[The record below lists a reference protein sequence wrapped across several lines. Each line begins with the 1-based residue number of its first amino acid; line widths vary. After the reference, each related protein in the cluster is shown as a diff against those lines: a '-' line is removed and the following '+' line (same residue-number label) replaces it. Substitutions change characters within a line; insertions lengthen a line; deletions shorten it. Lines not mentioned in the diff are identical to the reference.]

1 MLEWGFCSA
10 GLGQPER
17 LSLISKLAEQDKS
30 VSKRRLCD
38 LFGIIKSSYYYGT
51 QTKPID
57 IERVKLTALIR
68 QIFND
73 SKQSAGARTIV
84 AILWN
89 EHSIRLTRYLAAKIM
104 KQMKLVSC
112 QLKTHKYK
120 HADQEHKTHDN
131 LLKRRFSPTAPN
143 QVWTGDVTYIRI
155 KGGWCYLAVVLD
167 LYARRVVG
175 FSVSDS
181 PDSIL
186 TGNALKMA
194 YQTRLK
200 PSGVLFHSDQGTHYT
215 SKKFAESID
224 DCDGMTQS
232 MSRRGN
238 CWDNAPT
245 ERFFR
250 SFKTEWMPK
259 GGYENIAEAKS
270 AISDYIWGYYQTVR
284 PHTFNNYLTPAETE
298 RRYFNQNLLSGV
310 LN

>member
-1 MLEWGFCSA
+1 M
-10 GLGQPER
+10 
-17 LSLISKLAEQDKS
+17 KS
-30 VSKRRLCD
+30 R
-38 LFGIIKSSYYYGT
+38 YYYGL
-51 QTKPID
+51 KPKSISFET
-57 IERVKLTALIR
+57 IKHKALIR

-73 SKQSAGARTIV
+73 SKRSAGARSIA
-84 AILWN
+84 AILMN
-89 EHSIRLTRYLAAKIM
+89 EHDIKLTRYMAGQLMA
-104 KQMKLVSC
+104 QMGLKSC

-120 HADQEHKTHDN
+120 HADDAHKTYDN
-131 LLKRRFSPTAPN
+131 ILARNFSPTAPN

-175 FSVSDS
+175 FAVSDS
-181 PDSIL
+181 PDSVL
-186 TGNALKMA
+186 TAKALQMA
-194 YQTRLK
+194 YQSRLK

-215 SKKFAESID
+215 SKKFAESVA
-224 DCDGMTQS
+224 DCDGLTQS

-270 AISDYIWGYYQTVR
+270 AIIDYIWGYYQTVR
-284 PHTFNNYLTPAETE
+284 PHTFNNYLTPLEKE
-298 RRYFNQNLLSGV
+298 KRYFNKNLLSGV

>member
-1 MLEWGFCSA
+1 M
-10 GLGQPER
+10 
-17 LSLISKLAEQDKS
+17 
-30 VSKRRLCD
+30 
-38 LFGIIKSSYYYGT
+38 FGVIRSSYYYGI

-57 IERVKLTALIR
+57 IERVKLKALIR

-73 SKQSAGARTIV
+73 SKHSAGSRTII

-89 EHSIRLTRYLAAKIM
+89 EHSIRLTRYLAAKLM
-104 KQMKLVSC
+104 EQMGLVSC

-120 HADQEHKTHDN
+120 YADQEHRVLN
-131 LLKRRFSPTAPN
+131 NILERNFSPIAPN

-167 LYARRVVG
+167 LFARHVVG

-181 PDSIL
+181 PNSTL
-186 TGNALKMA
+186 TAKALQMA

-215 SKKFAESID
+215 SKKFADALASCKD
-224 DCDGMTQS
+224 MKQS
-232 MSRRGN
+232 MSRKGN

-259 GGYENIAEAKS
+259 GGYENIAEAKN
-270 AISDYIWGYYQTVR
+270 AIVDYIWGYYQIVR
-284 PHTFNNYLTPAETE
+284 PHRFNDYLPPAEKE

>member
-1 MLEWGFCSA
+1 M
-10 GLGQPER
+10 
-17 LSLISKLAEQDKS
+17 SKTQ
-30 VSKRRLCD
+30 LCD
-38 LFGIIKSSYYYGT
+38 LFGMVKSSYYYGL
-51 QTKPID
+51 QPKPIN
-57 IERVKLTALIR
+57 IEMVKLKALVR

-73 SKQSAGARTIV
+73 SKQSAGARSIA
-84 AILWN
+84 AILMN
-89 EHSIRLTRYLAAKIM
+89 EHGIKLTRYLAAKIM
-104 KQMKLVSC
+104 RSMGLISC
-112 QLKTHKYK
+112 QLKTYKYK
-120 HADQEHKTHDN
+120 RADEEHQAHDN
-131 LLKRRFSPTAPN
+131 ILNRNFSPSAPN

-181 PDSIL
+181 PDSVL
-186 TGNALKMA
+186 TIKALQMA

-215 SKKFAESID
+215 SKKFAESVAS
-224 DCDGMTQS
+224 CEGMTQS

-259 GGYENIAEAKS
+259 GGYEDIAEAKS
-270 AISDYIWGYYQTVR
+270 AIVDYIWGYYQSVR
-284 PHTFNNYLTPAETE
+284 PHTFNDYLPPAEKE
-298 RRYFNQNLLSGV
+298 RRYFNQNLLSAV

>member
-1 MLEWGFCSA
+1 MV
-10 GLGQPER
+10 R
-17 LSLISKLAEQDKS
+17 
-30 VSKRRLCD
+30 
-38 LFGIIKSSYYYGT
+38 SSYYYGI
-51 QTKPID
+51 QAKPID
-57 IERVKLTALIR
+57 IERVKLKALIR

-73 SKQSAGARTIV
+73 SKHSAGARTII

-89 EHSIRLTRYLAAKIM
+89 EHSIRLTRYLAAKLM
-104 KQMKLVSC
+104 EQMGLVSC

-120 HADQEHKTHDN
+120 YADQEHRALN
-131 LLKRRFSPTAPN
+131 NILERNFSPIAPN

-167 LYARRVVG
+167 LFARRVVG

-181 PDSIL
+181 PNSTL
-186 TGNALKMA
+186 TAKALQMA

-215 SKKFAESID
+215 SKAFAESVAS
-224 DCDGMTQS
+224 CDGMIQS
-232 MSRRGN
+232 MSRKGN

-259 GGYENIAEAKS
+259 GGYENIAEAKN
-270 AISDYIWGYYQTVR
+270 AIVDYIWGYYQIVR
-284 PHTFNNYLTPAETE
+284 PHRFNDYVPPAEKE